1 MKRNLFSSKAIAA
14 VAVVGALAAVPAAAS
29 AATNSSSN
37 SNSTT
42 IFATLQGTSLLGQE
56 LPILG
61 TQGFDITLPVN
72 SNILPQAVWN
82 ALDITVS
89 GSVSLGDLQLLNLY
103 LDPHMVR

>member
-1 MKRNLFSSKAIAA
+1 MKKNLFSSKAIAA
-14 VAVVGALAAVPAAAS
+14 LAVVGALAAVPAAAS
-29 AATNSSSN
+29 ADSSSN

-42 IFATLQGTSLLGQE
+42 IFATLQGTSVLGQE

-61 TQGFDITLPVN
+61 TQGFDLTLPVN

-82 ALDITVS
+82 ALDVTVS
-89 GSVSLGDLQLLNLY
+89 GSLSLGDLQVLNLY

>member
-1 MKRNLFSSKAIAA
+1 MKKNLFSSKAIAA
-14 VAVVGALAAVPAAAS
+14 LAVVGALAAVPAAAS
-29 AATNSSSN
+29 AATNSN

-61 TQGFDITLPVN
+61 TQGFNITLPVN

-82 ALDITVS
+82 ALDVTVQ
-89 GSVSLGDLQLLNLY
+89 GSVSLGNLQLLNLY
-103 LDPHMVR
+103 VDPHMVR

>member
-29 AATNSSSN
+29 ASTS

-42 IFATLQGTSLLGQE
+42 IFATAQGTSLLGQE
-56 LPILG
+56 LPIIG

-82 ALDITVS
+82 ALDVTVS
-89 GSVSLGDLQLLNLY
+89 GSVSLGNLQLLNLY